1 MVEKMDGS
9 VQDADRDTYMSEKDL
24 ETIAEFLAS
33 KLAEKQGPCNL
44 TASEQQAVK
53 DLIKTRKSAVKVF
66 IWICGALVLL
76 AIKDIYVY
84 ILNHLTF
91 R

>member
-1 MVEKMDGS
+1 MHT
-9 VQDADRDTYMSEKDL
+9 DRDAEMNEKDI
-24 ETIAEFLAS
+24 ETIAELLAS
-33 KLAEKQGPCNL
+33 KLAEKQGPCAL
-44 TASEQQAVK
+44 TASEQQALK
-53 DLIKTRKSAVKVF
+53 DLVKTKKSAIKAF

-76 AIKDIYVY
+76 AIKDLYIY

>member
-1 MVEKMDGS
+1 
-9 VQDADRDTYMSEKDL
+9 MSEKDL
-24 ETIAEFLAS
+24 EMIAEFLAS
-33 KLAEKQGPCNL
+33 KLAERQGPCNL
-44 TASEQQAVK
+44 TPSEQQAIK
-53 DLIKTRKSAVKVF
+53 DLLKTRRSAVKVF

-84 ILNHLTF
+84 IFSHLTF

>member
-1 MVEKMDGS
+1 
-9 VQDADRDTYMSEKDL
+9 MSEKDL
-24 ETIAEFLAS
+24 EMIAEFLAG

-44 TASEQQAVK
+44 TPSEQQAVK
-53 DLIKTRKSAVKVF
+53 DLLKTKRSAVRVF

-84 ILNHLTF
+84 VLNHLAF

>member
-9 VQDADRDTYMSEKDL
+9 EDTYMSEKDL

-33 KLAEKQGPCNL
+33 KLAEKQGPCSL

-53 DLIKTRKSAVKVF
+53 DLIKTRKSAVRVF

>member
-1 MVEKMDGS
+1 
-9 VQDADRDTYMSEKDL
+9 MSEKDL
-24 ETIAEFLAS
+24 ETIAELLAS
-33 KLAEKQGPCNL
+33 KLAEKQGPCDL

-53 DLIKTRKSAVKVF
+53 DLIRTRRSAVKVF
-66 IWICGALVLL
+66 LWICGALVLL

-84 ILNHLTF
+84 VLNHLTF